1 MQSETIRNELEAAR
15 SALDLFVSDG
25 EGVERIADAA
35 RLCARSLHAG
45 GKLLAI
51 GNGGSCAD
59 AMHFAEE
66 LSGRYREDRP
76 AIAALACTDPGH
88 LTCTAN
94 DYGYDRVFA
103 RWIEAIARPG
113 DVLIALSTSGNSANV
128 VAAVEA
134 AKARSCRVIL
144 LLGKNGGTLDNAGDM
159 QWIVPGQTSDRIQ
172 EIHMLILH
180 CLVGAIER
188 EVAAG

>member
-1 MQSETIRNELEAAR
+1 MQTETIRDELEAAR
-15 SALDLFVSDG
+15 SALDTFIGNDAAVK
-25 EGVERIADAA
+25 RIAEAA
-35 RLCARSLHAG
+35 RLCARSLKTG
-45 GKLLAI
+45 GKLLAV

-66 LSGRYREDRP
+66 LSGRYRADRP

-88 LTCTAN
+88 ITCTAN

-103 RWIEAIARPG
+103 RWVEAIARPG
-113 DVLIALSTSGNSANV
+113 DVLVALSTSGNSGNV

-134 AKARSCRVIL
+134 AKARSCQVIL
-144 LLGKNGGTLDNAGDM
+144 LLGKDGGTLDRTGDL
-159 QWIVPGQTSDRIQ
+159 QWIVPGRTSDRIQ

-188 EVAAG
+188 EVASG

>member
-1 MQSETIRNELEAAR
+1 MQSETIRSELEAAR
-15 SALDLFVSDG
+15 EALDVFLTNAAST
-25 EGVERIADAA
+25 ERIAEAA
-35 RLCARSLHAG
+35 TLCARSLRAG

-88 LTCTAN
+88 ITCTGN

-103 RWIEAIARPG
+103 RWVEAIARPG
-113 DVLIALSTSGNSANV
+113 DVLIGLSTSGNSANV

-134 AKARSCRVIL
+134 AKERSCSVIL
-144 LLGKNGGTLDNAGDM
+144 LLGKDGGALDRQGDL
-159 QWIVPGQTSDRIQ
+159 QWIVPGRTSDRIQ

-188 EVAAG
+188 EVASG